1 MKTNLKFRKEFL
13 VLILGIFFV
22 SCSNHI
28 EEMTDPVDPDPGNGK
43 TFSFA
48 TDVRPIIDANCIQCH
63 NGSQFPDLRSFSTI
77 SANKTSVK
85 GAVSS
90 RRMPLGGSLTNAE
103 INVIVS
109 WIDSGALN
117 N

>member
-1 MKTNLKFRKEFL
+1 MKTNFKIRKEL
-13 VLILGIFFV
+13 VILLLGIFFA
-22 SCSNHI
+22 SCTNHI
-28 EEMTDPVDPDPGNGK
+28 EEMTEPDDPGNGE

-48 TDVRPIIDANCIQCH
+48 TDVKPIIDANCIQCH
-63 NGSQFPDLRSFSTI
+63 NGSQFPDLRSFSAI